1 MTAGDF
7 ARESVRVGVA
17 SSGEPLGVEGIPWPT
32 ADERSGASVLEA
44 QPAKRRSHGGA
55 GADGGPLVLSET
67 AGARPLASRLAGP
80 GRSSWE
86 EGAAAL
92 GALFLGPCT
101 RLNVLLTEDGPQTS
115 WEAAGTAV
123 GLRNY
128 TRPPG
133 PVSGH
138 PAGPGGSVGRGGPGA
153 EDAPER
159 QGRPS
164 LARPGLLAGG
174 RVRTW
179 AIEAPSGSKKR
190 LRWRGPP
197 EVLTRAGARSQP
209 FHDDGGRGVP
219 AEHAAGSL
227 RLTGPGSHGV
237 AMEVAMEVAW
247 AAFSSETWGLSPAH
261 VVLGRGQFPGTLG
274 LRSLFSCRATW
285 CPPEA
290 RSCFEHLS
298 LQEGPLR
305 SAGLP

>member
-1 MTAGDF
+1 MLL
-7 ARESVRVGVA
+7 
-17 SSGEPLGVEGIPWPT
+17 SSDCRPGPEGNLPRGGRSCSLSLPQQPDPLAPLG
-32 ADERSGASVLEA
+32 EA
-44 QPAKRRSHGGA
+44 AGA
-55 GADGGPLVLSET
+55 G
-67 AGARPLASRLAGP
+67 PLASRLAGP

-92 GALFLGPCT
+92 GAFFLGPCT
-101 RLNVLLTEDGPQTS
+101 RLNVQLTEDGPQTS

-164 LARPGLLAGG
+164 LAWPGLLAGG

-197 EVLTRAGARSQP
+197 EVLTRAGARSQL
-209 FHDDGGRGVP
+209 FHDGGRGVP

-227 RLTGPGSHGV
+227 RLTGPSVTSLCPLFRVSRGCHGGRHGGSPGLPSHQRLGACPQLTSFLV
-237 AMEVAMEVAW
+237 EVS
-247 AAFSSETWGLSPAH
+247 F
-261 VVLGRGQFPGTLG
+261 LG
-274 LRSLFSCRATW
+274 L
-285 CPPEA
+285 
-290 RSCFEHLS
+290 
-298 LQEGPLR
+298 
-305 SAGLP
+305 

>member
-1 MTAGDF
+1 MALRSFTKRALPSRGCSPPGISSQSPRGKAAGG
-7 ARESVRVGVA
+7 APRLLL
-17 SSGEPLGVEGIPWPT
+17 SSDCRPGPEGNLPRGGRSCSLSLPQQPDPLAPLG
-32 ADERSGASVLEA
+32 EA
-44 QPAKRRSHGGA
+44 AGA
-55 GADGGPLVLSET
+55 G
-67 AGARPLASRLAGP
+67 PLASRLAGP

-92 GALFLGPCT
+92 GAFFLGPCT
-101 RLNVLLTEDGPQTS
+101 RLNVQLTEDGPQTS

-164 LARPGLLAGG
+164 LAWPGLLAGG

-197 EVLTRAGARSQP
+197 EVLTRAGARSQL
-209 FHDDGGRGVP
+209 FHDGGRGVP

-227 RLTGPGSHGV
+227 RLTGPSVTSLCPLFRVSRGCHGGRHGGSPGLPSHQRLGACPQLTSFLV
-237 AMEVAMEVAW
+237 EVS
-247 AAFSSETWGLSPAH
+247 F
-261 VVLGRGQFPGTLG
+261 LG
-274 LRSLFSCRATW
+274 L
-285 CPPEA
+285 
-290 RSCFEHLS
+290 
-298 LQEGPLR
+298 
-305 SAGLP
+305 